1 MRARGLL
8 ISRRVTQGGD
18 AAVILGV
25 RPVVHDLRPEPASDG
40 PSATRARDT
49 NRGSE
54 RTRSC
59 RRHCVPIV
67 SGVVQKLLRVLVR
80 PVEKR
85 FEVGRQFW
93 EVGKFKFP
101 TVTAGLVVSAARLL
115 RLPVKGAAVGAD
127 LIAAACAGTL
137 VERAS
142 ERVRVVKTLR
152 PRRPR
157 ASKVRLHAALV
168 EPVDVTSQP
177 DARRVLVETCE
188 RRR

>member
-1 MRARGLL
+1 M
-8 ISRRVTQGGD
+8 
-18 AAVILGV
+18 ILGV

-101 TVTAGLVVSAARLL
+101 TITAGLVVSAARLL

-127 LIAAACAGTL
+127 LIAAACAGTRR
-137 VERAS
+137 RAS
-142 ERVRVVKTLR
+142 VGTR
-152 PRRPR
+152 PRRKNSSSTQTARQQSAAPR
-157 ASKVRLHAALV
+157 C
-168 EPVDVTSQP
+168 
-177 DARRVLVETCE
+177 ARRTCRCYIAA
-188 RRR
+188 RRATRTC